1 LVALLAASASAQD
14 TEPSPT
20 ERERRVRILAN
31 ALYNPT
37 SIDFSDTVTFP
48 SYLEEGTTT
57 TSNEGGKGLVFEVGA
72 IVKIRG
78 PLGVM
83 GSLELYQ
90 SDFDSVYEQSLPHP
104 LYFERP
110 RTVGGDLPGLEYSE
124 TAVHLDAV
132 FTRELPRFT
141 IDLFAGPSFFMTS
154 TEVLDSV
161 ETTSEYPF
169 DEAAVRS
176 TTTQKLDDNPI
187 GFNAGG
193 SLTWKLNDVFGIA
206 FQARYSH
213 ATVGVAREGSEE
225 LELDA
230 GGFRVGGGVR
240 ISF

>member
-1 LVALLAASASAQD
+1 LVALLAASASAQETQD
-14 TEPSPT
+14 VPE

-37 SIDFSDTVTFP
+37 SVDFSDTVTFP
-48 SYLEEGTTT
+48 SYLEEGSTT
-57 TSNEGGKGLVFEVGA
+57 TSYEGGKGVVFEVGA
-72 IVKIRG
+72 IVKIRE
-78 PLGVM
+78 PFGVM
-83 GSLELYQ
+83 GSLEVYQ

-154 TEVLDSV
+154 IEVLDSV

-169 DEAAVRS
+169 DEAVVRS
-176 TTTQKLDDNPI
+176 TTTRKLEDSPI

-206 FQARYSH
+206 FQARYSR
-213 ATVGVAREGSEE
+213 ATIGISREGSEE
-225 LELDA
+225 IELDA

-240 ISF
+240 VSF